1 MLRQGSLK
9 MLFEVVH
16 TTDYRY
22 SVPVSEA
29 YLEAR
34 LTPPEREEQEVLSHR
49 IDFHPEAKM
58 SEYTDYFGNAAT
70 FYSMTLRH
78 ERLKV
83 TNRMTVR
90 TNPRDLNLK
99 ALNLNVA
106 EAKQILG
113 SSMTDIFDYLQPTA
127 AVPTGGPAASWAM
140 KFLKVPPPFA
150 WLCRI

>member
-1 MLRQGSLK
+1 

-58 SEYTDYFGNAAT
+58 SAYRDYFGNAAT

-78 ERLKV
+78 ERLMV

-90 TNPRDLNLK
+90 TKPRNFDLE
-99 ALNLNVA
+99 ALHLNVA
-106 EAKQILG
+106 EARQILG
-113 SSMTDIFDYLQPTA
+113 SSMTDIFDYLQPTN
-127 AVPTGGPAASWAM
+127 AVPTGGPAASWAK
-140 KFLKVPPPFA
+140 KFFKSSVPIYEA
-150 WLCRI
+150 LQTLNESV